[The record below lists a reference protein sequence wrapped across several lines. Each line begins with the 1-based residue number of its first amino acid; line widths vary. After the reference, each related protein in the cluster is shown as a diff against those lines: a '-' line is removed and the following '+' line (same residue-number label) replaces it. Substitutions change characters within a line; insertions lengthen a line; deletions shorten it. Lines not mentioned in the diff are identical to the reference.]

1 VTEHPSVLVIDDE
14 PGLRE
19 MLAFELSMEGF
30 AVEAVESGLAAVA
43 ALRKRRFDVAITD
56 LKMPGMDGVQTIEAL
71 RRVDPEIEVIVATGY
86 ATVDTAVAC
95 MKRGAYDY
103 IQKPY
108 DVLEVKAL
116 LEKAVERSHLSSVVA
131 LYEASRAILSTLKP
145 SDLVGLVLGLARRIL
160 RADAVALIAVDPDG
174 TGERVHRLSCDDAPL
189 DAQLRE
195 LARRAEPGGAPLLAG
210 SEDGSSGLAYPLFA
224 RSRTIGSL
232 VVGRTADHPAFTPSE
247 LRKGN
252 VFANQIALALDN
264 ANLYEELGR
273 RVEDLVRT
281 REELVQAEKL
291 SLAGQLAQSVAHEI
305 NNPLSLMRVNLDALS
320 DFATEAASLGV
331 AAREA
336 AEYLRRL
343 PDPEAIALA
352 EALSA
357 SKASAAEAVQEIA
370 QVVDETM
377 GSVRRISDLVSGFR
391 QLAGTPEGDPV
402 PTAVDLAPLLRR
414 CVDSLPAA
422 RSGLAL
428 SADSPAT
435 GIVMAQATDL
445 QTALLNLL
453 SYLLGPGRERAGG
466 GMVSVRGEDLGDTG
480 RIRLVIS
487 QDRLTLTADE
497 LRRLF
502 DPRLEVNTTR
512 GRVLRLNI
520 ELAIAYRLLCR
531 GGARIAVHSQNPGV
545 RFDIDMP
552 AAPARGSA
560 G

>member
-1 VTEHPSVLVIDDE
+1 VSEHPSVLVIDDE

-30 AVEAVESGLAAVA
+30 AVEAVESGLAAVE

-86 ATVDTAVAC
+86 ATVETAVAC

-108 DVLEVKAL
+108 DVLEVKVL
-116 LEKAVERSHLSSVVA
+116 LEKAMERSHLSSVVA

-189 DAQLRE
+189 DACLRE
-195 LARRAEPGGAPLLAG
+195 MARSADAGGAPLLSTAA
-210 SEDGSSGLAYPLFA
+210 DGTSGLAYPLFA
-224 RSRTIGSL
+224 RSRSIGSL

-247 LRKGN
+247 LRKGT

-273 RVEDLVRT
+273 RVEDLLRT

-291 SLAGQLAQSVAHEI
+291 SLAGQLAQAVAHEI

-320 DFATEAASLGV
+320 EFSTEAAALGV
-331 AAREA
+331 AVRSA
-336 AEYLRRL
+336 ADYLAGL
-343 PDPEAIALA
+343 ADPEAAALA
-352 EALSA
+352 EALST
-357 SKASAAEAVQEIA
+357 SKASSADALQEIG
-370 QVVDETM
+370 QIVDETL

-391 QLAGTPEGDPV
+391 QLASTPEGAAVAAP
-402 PTAVDLAPLLRR
+402 VDLAPLLRR
-414 CVDSLPAA
+414 CRDSLPAA
-422 RSGLAL
+422 RTGLVL
-428 SADSPAT
+428 ADDRPAA
-435 GIVMAQATDL
+435 GRVMAPAADL

-466 GMVSVRGEDLGDTG
+466 GTVAVRGEDMGDTG

-487 QDRLTLTADE
+487 QDRLTLTPDE

-531 GGARIAVHSQNPGV
+531 GGARIAVHSESPGGI
-545 RFDIDMP
+545 RFEIDLP
-552 AAPARGSA
+552 AAPAV
-560 G
+560 